1 MKKLFVIIQR
11 KIFKSWMLRYGI
23 IPPHPASIIKKKCY
37 KKYGFYDKR
46 FKIAA
51 DFDLFLRFIF
61 IKKLKF
67 KTFDMNLVKMRTGGA
82 SGRNF
87 MSYII
92 SLKENK
98 FSFKKNKI
106 FSSIFLILLKIP
118 SKLLQYISFNQKK
131 LNKDFNHPK
140 KIVDEDT
147 YLEKFKVIKNTNK
160 IINKNFVLSGL
171 NLAFLG
177 YYFNDEIKLYKNL
190 YHWQDGIFS
199 RVFKFSN
206 IEKLPG
212 RDLFKNL
219 KLNGKI
225 KNIIVLGNLT
235 LRTKNYLTEKFNR
248 KIFSYNL
255 PYGTIDKI
263 LDSVPKKLPKD
274 S

>member
-1 MKKLFVIIQR
+1 M
-11 KIFKSWMLRYGI
+11 
-23 IPPHPASIIKKKCY
+23 
-37 KKYGFYDKR
+37 
-46 FKIAA
+46 
-51 DFDLFLRFIF
+51 
-61 IKKLKF
+61 
-67 KTFDMNLVKMRTGGA
+67 
-82 SGRNF
+82 
-87 MSYII
+87 
-92 SLKENK
+92 
-98 FSFKKNKI
+98 
-106 FSSIFLILLKIP
+106 
-118 SKLLQYISFNQKK
+118 
-131 LNKDFNHPK
+131 
-140 KIVDEDT
+140 DEDT

-212 RDLFKNL
+212 RDLLKNL
-219 KLNGKI
+219 KLNGKK

-274 S
+274 SLILITLPTKQEIIAEKLSKKMKKYKIICIGASLAMCAGEEKGNASFLEKLEFYGD